1 MTYLSLQNLSKHY
14 GRAVPAVD
22 DVSLDIEKGEFVTF
36 LGPSGSGKTTTL
48 MMIAGFE
55 SPTGGHI
62 MLSDRAI
69 DPVPPHKRNIGVVFQ
84 NYALFPHMSVAR
96 NVGFPL
102 RMRRRPKPEIADRV
116 AKILNIVGLGALAD
130 AEPRTLS
137 GGQQQRVALARA
149 LVFGPDVLLL
159 DEPLGALDKNLREQM
174 QLEIRRIHREL
185 GVTTIYVTHDQTEAM
200 TMSDRIAVFNQ
211 GKIEQ
216 VDEPLSLYRRPRT
229 PFVAGFVG
237 DNNVVEGTAD
247 TGGIVVPGIGRV
259 VPAAPPAASAPGKAV
274 KLAIR
279 PESIRPGT
287 PAAQNSAEFSLLG
300 IVNYGDNVVLI
311 GKAGSLPMKVRLPS
325 GDAGG
330 FSVGQTLTIVWR
342 AEDVHVIPETA

>member
-1 MTYLSLQNLSKHY
+1 MSYLSLQNLRKHY
-14 GRAVPAVD
+14 GGKTFAVD

-55 SPTGGHI
+55 QPTSGHI
-62 MLSDRAI
+62 ALAGRAI

-102 RMRRRPKPEIADRV
+102 RMRGVPKAEIAARV
-116 AKILNIVGLGALAD
+116 AKMLAIVELGAFAD
-130 AEPRTLS
+130 AEPRRLS

-149 LVFGPDVLLL
+149 LVFEPDVLLL

-174 QLEIRRIHREL
+174 QIEIRRIHREL

-200 TMSDRIAVFNQ
+200 TMSDRIVVFNG
-211 GKIEQ
+211 GKVEQ
-216 VDEPLSLYRRPRT
+216 VDAPLALYRRPNT

-237 DNNVVEGTAD
+237 DNNVLDATHA
-247 TGGIVVPGIGRV
+247 GGGRIELPGIG
-259 VPAAPPAASAPGKAV
+259 PIAAALPSGCPTGPLKIA
-274 KLAIR
+274 LR
-279 PESIRPGT
+279 PESIRLAT
-287 PAAQNSAEFSLLG
+287 ASDAPAFAVQG
-300 IVNYGDNVVLI
+300 IVNYGDSVVLVGALGTVPLKI
-311 GKAGSLPMKVRLPS
+311 RLPAVAAS
-325 GDAGG
+325 NLT
-330 FSVGQTLTIVWR
+330 VGQTLRIEWSPD
-342 AEDVHVIPETA
+342 AVHVIGASAG